1 MARPLSRIAALLIA
15 SLAFGTAAAAQA
27 PDLTRDLPGAKDH
40 PLVPRYEGS
49 VIFGYK
55 FDRFTEANI
64 PLGLSFR
71 DHQRN
76 VRGFEKVETIE
87 GPRTRILY
95 LMPRQRTS
103 LEALRDYTTALTAK
117 GFFTAWECACDACG
131 EQVEEAVYG
140 FKAERKITDTQTME
154 YAFTMVVEEPRL
166 WVGRLDRPQGPLW
179 VTVFAAFA
187 GNAANPAAGNRVQVL
202 VDISDKGNMEQRMVT
217 VRATEMATNIGRD
230 GRQAIYG
237 ILFDFDKAEIK
248 PDSKA
253 QLDEMAALLRNEP
266 ALKVHIVGH
275 TDNQG
280 SVDYNT
286 VLSQRRAEAVVRALA
301 TQYGIAPARL
311 TGRGLGPYAPVTSND
326 TEEGRTK
333 NWRVELVKQ

>member
-1 MARPLSRIAALLIA
+1 MRFSLVRIVVPLLA
-15 SLAFGTAAAAQA
+15 SLGIATAASAQA

-40 PLVPRYEGS
+40 PLVPRYEGA

-55 FDRFTEANI
+55 FDRFAEANI
-64 PLGLSFR
+64 PLGLAFR
-71 DHQRN
+71 DHQKN

-87 GPRTRILY
+87 GARTRILY

-103 LEALRDYTTALTAK
+103 LEAIRNYTTALTAK
-117 GFFTAWECACDACG
+117 GFFTAWECARDACG
-131 EQVEEAVYG
+131 DQVEEAIYG
-140 FKAERKITDTQTME
+140 YKTERKITDTQIME
-154 YAFTMVVEEPRL
+154 YAFTMGVEEPRL

-187 GNAANPAAGNRVQVL
+187 GNAANNEAGNRVTVL
-202 VDISDKGNMEQRMVT
+202 LDISDKGNMEQRMVT

-248 PDSKA
+248 PDSRP

-280 SVDYNT
+280 GVDYNT
-286 VLSQRRAEAVVRALA
+286 SLSQRRAEAVARALA
-301 TQYGIAPARL
+301 TQYGIAPTRL
-311 TGRGLGPYAPVTSND
+311 TARGLGSYAPVTSND
-326 TEEGRTK
+326 TEEGRAK
-333 NWRVELVKQ
+333 NRRVELVKQ